1 MRMDIHHA
9 SWSGLFDLLAV
20 CENFLFYSPLS
31 ASADAAQQAQ
41 EEEATQAV
49 AELFAK
55 SAQKNNG
62 NNSGTRRTAS
72 LMGGSAH
79 PSLHSRGGS
88 YLARARDTRRFKVVG
103 VHINMLGECEDL
115 VLVERICELL
125 DGLKIAELDAN
136 IDANA
141 ELSDRSAHISRLSQ
155 RRLGR
160 LVGFCFVAQMSA
172 EVVLLCSSLCAF
184 VFSLCSVSA

>member
-9 SWSGLFDLLAV
+9 SWSSLFDLLGV

-41 EEEATQAV
+41 EEEATQAAV
-49 AELFAK
+49 ELFAK

-62 NNSGTRRTAS
+62 NGGGTRRTAS
-72 LMGGSAH
+72 LTGGTCTGTA
-79 PSLHSRGGS
+79 LHSRGGS

-103 VHINMLGECEDL
+103 VHINVLGECEDL

-141 ELSDRSAHISRLSQ
+141 ELSDRSAHISRHSQ
-155 RRLGR
+155 RRAAGW
-160 LVGFCFVAQMSA
+160 
-172 EVVLLCSSLCAF
+172 
-184 VFSLCSVSA
+184 